1 MDMVTAKHKKTDR
14 FNVLVETGAYDNA
27 INEINQMLIKNPHDD
42 MLLYTRGNVK
52 RKKGDWAGAIND
64 YLAAKTIN
72 PDSPAAEAAVML
84 NSILEFRNKDLYNQ

>member
-1 MDMVTAKHKKTDR
+1 MSGNKHDKIDHIKA
-14 FNVLVETGAYDNA
+14 LMETGEGEDVVA
-27 INEINQMLIKNPHDD
+27 MLDRMLENNPNDD
-42 MLLYTRGNVK
+42 LLLYIRGNAK

-72 PDSPAAEAAVML
+72 PDSPAMEAANML

>member
-1 MDMVTAKHKKTDR
+1 MSGNKHDKIDHIKA
-14 FNVLVETGAYDNA
+14 LMETGEGEDVVA
-27 INEINQMLIKNPHDD
+27 MLDRMLENNPNDD
-42 MLLYTRGNVK
+42 LLLYTRGNAK

-72 PDSPAAEAAVML
+72 PDSPAVEAANML